1 MNFEEN
7 LKKLEE
13 LLKILE
19 DENVGF
25 DKSVETYIEAGSLIK
40 NSYDLIKEAKG
51 KVVEVNEKL
60 EEIDFD
66 GIIL

>member
-25 DKSVETYIEAGSLIK
+25 DKSVETYIEASNLIK

-66 GIIL
+66 GIIV